1 LLALAAQ
8 LMESKAK
15 METAKD
21 KEMHASQGL
30 GAIDLGF

>member
-8 LMESKAK
+8 LTESKAK
-15 METAKD
+15 METAK
-21 KEMHASQGL
+21 EMRASQGL